1 MKLFIVFLFLVMI
14 CSISY
19 AGMPDDLVLY
29 MSFDSGTVGGGQVKD
44 LSNYKNNGVIKGNP
58 KVVNGK
64 KASALEF
71 NGASDSVEI
80 PASESLSK
88 TASQITME
96 AWVFSTKDA
105 QVDVISKWDNV
116 MNGIIHFEFQAG
128 GVIRYCMRDKNDATI
143 INLLTPAGKLP
154 LKEWVHVTE
163 TYDGKVAKIYVNGS
177 EVLSGNC
184 SGNMRDNKDVKFWI
198 GSMYA
203 TDRWFGGMID
213 EVRIWS
219 RALSVDEIKK
229 SMEGVIVGMAVGK
242 EGKLTSTWGQLK
254 AN

>member
-1 MKLFIVFLFLVMI
+1 MKFAIVFMLLTMI

-19 AGMPDDLVLY
+19 AAMPDDLVLY

-44 LSNYKNNGVIKGNP
+44 LSKYGNNGVIKGNP
-58 KVVNGK
+58 KTVNGK
-64 KASALEF
+64 MGSALEF
-71 NGASDSVEI
+71 NGSSDSVEI
-80 PASESLSK
+80 LASDSLSK

-96 AWVFSTKDA
+96 AWVLSTKDA

-128 GVIRYCMRDKNDATI
+128 GVIRFCMRDKNDATI
-143 INLLTPAGKLP
+143 TNLLTPAGKLP

-184 SGNMRDNKDVKFWI
+184 SGSMRDNKDIKFWI

-219 RALSVDEIKK
+219 RALAVDEIKK
-229 SMEGVIVGMAVGK
+229 SMEGTIVGMAVNK
-242 EGKLTSTWGQLK
+242 EGKLASTWGMLK
-254 AN
+254 K